1 MSDLDLTPV
10 IRLTKDLKNAAR
22 TLSDDEARF
31 LVDAYYAMQDDR
43 IRAAHQH
50 RSLTESGEPADV
62 MTWLLDQRE
71 ILEKQV
77 ARALVEH
84 LITYG
89 TGASVQFAD
98 RDVVETI
105 LQKAKPR
112 DHGLRTLIHEI
123 VQSPVFQTK

>member
-77 ARALVEH
+77 ARALD
-84 LITYG
+84 
-89 TGASVQFAD
+89 A
-98 RDVVETI
+98 
-105 LQKAKPR
+105 
-112 DHGLRTLIHEI
+112 
-123 VQSPVFQTK
+123 